1 LSAKKIWYFT
11 TPNSEDSV
19 ALKNAFL
26 RVKIIFL
33 GHRGLQD
40 KYNIGLFELL
50 KSNCHQIKK
59 ITVNY
64 FNTVLIFI
72 LEKQLRT

>member
-1 LSAKKIWYFT
+1 M
-11 TPNSEDSV
+11 PNSEDSV

-40 KYNIGLFELL
+40 KYNIVLL
-50 KSNCHQIKK
+50 
-59 ITVNY
+59 TVN
-64 FNTVLIFI
+64 IEFI
-72 LEKQLRT
+72 WLGAKRGERLAKSSSFTPFLSLVK